1 MINHYSKYNDN
12 ELIDFLKGSK
22 VQSDEAFSEI
32 YKRYSNNVK
41 KYCISMIGNLDD
53 ASDLFQETFIRFYNN
68 ARMLQRGNI
77 LALLIITARSL
88 CLNRL
93 RNQKITVPLDTQ
105 DLISFEHNDYE
116 NTELFTIIM
125 NSLILLEEKYRE
137 AFILRELEGLPFTK
151 IAEMCEI
158 SVDNAK
164 ARAIR
169 AKQKLIEILEPYIKD
184 LCK

>member
-1 MINHYSKYNDN
+1 MKSDYSKYDDDK
-12 ELIDFLKGSK
+12 LIDFLKGSK

-41 KYCISMIGNLDD
+41 KYCISMIGNLED
-53 ASDLFQETFIRFYNN
+53 ASDVFQETFIKFYDNVH
-68 ARMLQRGNI
+68 ALQKGNI
-77 LALLIITARSL
+77 LALLIIIARGL
-88 CLNRL
+88 CLNKL
-93 RNQKITVPLDTQ
+93 RDKKITIPLDSQ
-105 DLISFEHNDYE
+105 DFINFEYNNYE
-116 NTELFTIIM
+116 NTELFTLIM
-125 NSLILLEEKYRE
+125 NSLVLLENKYKE

-151 IAEMCEI
+151 ISEICDI